1 MNLLHEWSNFKIV
14 NSTSFFFNPLLERIA
29 IIFLTNF
36 VLCYLVLKIV
46 KYFFAIYTRKNETKS
61 LATRYFFMATFAA
74 SEFIVLLIL
83 QIILLQI
90 YASKT
95 DTSIY
100 LSIVLVLQF
109 FITII
114 ILINKQFLNYILKL
128 VMSVLLSLL
137 FSFLIT
143 KQLWNWIYYVNNNHI
158 LVLWLI
164 KNISIIFIITFIYLF
179 DLKTTFLHDFAF
191 QILTFLI
198 LINNF
203 ENGSADL
210 KILDRSLFFKII
222 LKIIKVLCLLDLF
235 FLIKTVKK
243 TMKNLLQINDDNSTD
258 IVALLLLLNNIRFF
272 NISEKNA
279 LENLPNKFL
288 KNEINGW
295 RRILQE

>member
-1 MNLLHEWSNFKIV
+1 MNLLHEWSSFNIL
-14 NSTSFFFNPLLERIA
+14 NSISFFFNPLLERIA

-36 VLCYLVLKIV
+36 LLFYLVLKIV
-46 KYFFAIYTRKNETKS
+46 KYFFTIRARKNEIKS
-61 LATRYFFMATFAA
+61 LATRYFFSATFAI

-90 YASKT
+90 YASKR

-109 FITII
+109 FIAII
-114 ILINKQFLNYILKL
+114 VLINKQFLNYTLKL
-128 VMSVLLSLL
+128 VMLVLFSLL

-143 KQLWNWIYYVNNNHI
+143 KQLWNCFYYINNNHI
-158 LVLWLI
+158 LALWLI
-164 KNISIIFIITFIYLF
+164 KNISIIFIITFFYLF

-198 LINNF
+198 LISNF

-235 FLIKTVKK
+235 FLIKTAKK
-243 TMKNLLQINDDNSTD
+243 TMKNLWQINDDNSIQLVT
-258 IVALLLLLNNIRFF
+258 LLLLLNNIRFF
-272 NISEKNA
+272 NISEKNG

-288 KNEINGW
+288 RNEINGW
-295 RRILQE
+295 RGILQE

>member
-1 MNLLHEWSNFKIV
+1 
-14 NSTSFFFNPLLERIA
+14 
-29 IIFLTNF
+29 
-36 VLCYLVLKIV
+36 
-46 KYFFAIYTRKNETKS
+46 
-61 LATRYFFMATFAA
+61 MATFVA

-128 VMSVLLSLL
+128 VMSVLFSLL

-243 TMKNLLQINDDNSTD
+243 TMKNLWQINDDNSTD